1 MPIDNFGIKLKEF
14 RIRKGLTQKELSK
27 KLFVSRKSVSK
38 WETGRGMPDTA
49 MIPKIAAA
57 LGVGIDELFEE
68 KTKTDDYYSQ
78 LHKRR

>member
-38 WETGRGMPDTA
+38 WETGRGMPD
-49 MIPKIAAA
+49 
-57 LGVGIDELFEE
+57 D
-68 KTKTDDYYSQ
+68 SQ
-78 LHKRR
+78 NSRRTRSGDRRTV